1 MCILFLFYN
10 KYVDMKKLY
19 WIFLFCGMICLIGL
33 SSCHDNNKSR
43 ENINEFVSQL
53 TAQDSTTVLALG
65 DSCMNYFKSKNVDSA
80 LGMLY
85 VEQDG
90 QLTHI
95 SDSMKTIITKRFK
108 IFPVLDYKLDYYTFL
123 SESVN
128 DLKYRIVFGEA
139 TEDMPE
145 QTTGFMF
152 NPIKSNGV
160 WYLTLKMSNTGVVGQ
175 TMSHTN
181 QEK

>member
-1 MCILFLFYN
+1 
-10 KYVDMKKLY
+10 MKKLY
-19 WIFLFCGMICLIGL
+19 WIFLFCGMILCFTGL
-33 SSCHDNNKSR
+33 SSCHDNNKSQ

-65 DSCMNYFKSKNVDSA
+65 DSCMNYFKSKDMDAA

-85 VEQDG
+85 TKQND
-90 QLTHI
+90 QLVNI
-95 SDSMKTIITKRFK
+95 SDSIKDIMKKRFR
-108 IFPVLDYKLDYYTFL
+108 IFPVLEYKLDYYTFL

-128 DLKYRIVFGEA
+128 DLKYRIIFGEA

-152 NPIKSNGV
+152 NPIKFNGI
-160 WYLTLKMSNTGVVGQ
+160 WYLTLKESSTDVARHNI
-175 TMSHTN
+175 SSKN
-181 QEK
+181 

>member
-1 MCILFLFYN
+1 
-10 KYVDMKKLY
+10 
-19 WIFLFCGMICLIGL
+19 
-33 SSCHDNNKSR
+33 
-43 ENINEFVSQL
+43 
-53 TAQDSTTVLALG
+53 
-65 DSCMNYFKSKNVDSA
+65 MNYFKSKDIDSA

-85 VEQDG
+85 VEQDA

-175 TMSHTN
+175 TVSHTN